1 MHSWW
6 PIRSYKDNAFDGY
19 DNAMLIFNQLGVT
32 EDQLGQALKG
42 QAKRISEKKL
52 RKTFPGAFKFRGYG
66 QAQCLTVLKADG
78 VGQWLNTAQAVPIK
92 DTIVKRRATQANEL
106 KDAIVSS
113 KAHTRSR
120 ISSLESISIITP
132 DIAASFAKQ
141 KRKLLSDTFGVHT
154 SKRAKTV
161 SRNGKDFMKTAV
173 SDLVIIDIFKT
184 AFALSETELSV
195 NHIQRLDDQLSV
207 LEIPEATVC
216 NLQHAA
222 TQILKICCPI
232 DEEGNLSITHFDT
245 LGRKR
250 IAKWKPV

>member
-42 QAKRISEKKL
+42 QGKRIS
-52 RKTFPGAFKFRGYG
+52 
-66 QAQCLTVLKADG
+66 KADG
-78 VGQWLNTAQAVPIK
+78 VGQWLNTAQAVPTK

-120 ISSLESISIITP
+120 ISSLESISITP

-161 SRNGKDFMKTAV
+161 GPNGKDFMKTAV

-184 AFALSETELSV
+184 AFALSE
-195 NHIQRLDDQLSV
+195 
-207 LEIPEATVC
+207 
-216 NLQHAA
+216 
-222 TQILKICCPI
+222 
-232 DEEGNLSITHFDT
+232 
-245 LGRKR
+245 
-250 IAKWKPV
+250 